1 MNGKDIFLGL
11 KYIGDDLVEKA
22 EYSQFPETAK
32 KRLSIRK
39 PMLIA
44 AIIAL
49 TLLIVGCAVVFLLS
63 MGEIKLGDRQ
73 ITYETYDYDPQ
84 TGETR
89 SPAETKT
96 ETQQV
101 LTLAGLRGTP
111 VSQAAQEWYDFLESY
126 DPDGAIRRSASGRT
140 QTFSEEYYGYGLYSQ
155 EMKDKLDEILA
166 KYALKLQGKQ
176 IRFQTTK
183 LMLQA
188 LGVDTVQTSGSQAQI
203 RVTYGS
209 YYENGNLDLHFEVT
223 IPGEGGTASDKT
235 TGVLYYR
242 PKDCFIPDTAV
253 LTEAQWEEW
262 NIATASGDQVLL
274 IRSQDAGT
282 AWFFSDR
289 ETATIS
295 VQLDAIL
302 DIHEEMENGLPVPKF
317 DLLSKGQLEQVANAL
332 DFSMEPK
339 LAEDW
344 EALSDGAVPAGQ
356 EINGYCVEPLSAFTD
371 GYAYQIVLRIT
382 APKGVAL
389 TDPEDHTAGIAPGNG
404 VKGSCVEDGDSKLNT
419 CHFILSDYIDPQR
432 LSPEEG
438 MPFYEGMIIP
448 IYWEDLYYHYYDLET
463 NERIDTLLTEG
474 IWKFDVPLNDADTR
488 QIELLP
494 QPITAQACTGWKMDG
509 TNVLEE
515 LELTSL
521 KIRSMGISET
531 SGEQNGDFFCFN
543 GQFSYVVM
551 KDGTKVEFTIGQF
564 TQPIDLDQVA
574 YVQLA
579 DQTIIPMPG
588 VDEATVKRISEAMPT
603 EPPEPEIPVFEDGIE
618 LVTEPVT
625 LQSLAGYATD
635 PSGDMVPLYEYFT
648 MTSFVLHPEGAV
660 ALDGRALESP
670 ETEIQ
675 VVLQDGSLI
684 LLTNSGCGRSNGVN
698 FSTFTSEATIDL
710 SKVNYLLLPDGTK
723 LTVPDSSK

>member
-1 MNGKDIFLGL
+1 MNGKDMLLGL

-22 EYSQFPETAK
+22 EYSQIPVTAK

-39 PMLIA
+39 PMLIV

-49 TLLIVGCAVVFLLS
+49 TLLLVGCAVVYLLS
-63 MGEIKLGDRQ
+63 IQGIKLGDRL
-73 ITYETYDYDPQ
+73 ITYDVLHYDPL
-84 TGETR
+84 TGKDIA
-89 SPAETKT
+89 PAEIKT
-96 ETQQV
+96 ETQQI
-101 LTLAGLRGTP
+101 LTLAGLSGSP
-111 VSQAAQEWYDFLESY
+111 ASQAAQEWYVFLESY
-126 DPDGAIRRSASGRT
+126 DPDKAIKKSVWGSEPE
-140 QTFSEEYYGYGLYSQ
+140 FPEEYNGYGLYTQ
-155 EMKDKLDEILA
+155 EMKDKLDEILT
-166 KYALKLQGKQ
+166 KYDLKLRGKQ
-176 IRFQTTK
+176 VEFQNSK
-183 LMLQA
+183 LLLQA
-188 LGVDTVQTSGSQAQI
+188 LGMETMLNPGSKAKM
-203 RVTYGS
+203 RVGYGV
-209 YYENGNLDLHFEVT
+209 YYESGNLDLDFEIT
-223 IPGEGGTASDKT
+223 LPGENGSEPEKT

-282 AWFFSDR
+282 AWIFNDR

-295 VQLDAIL
+295 LQLDAIL

-317 DLLSKGQLEQVANAL
+317 DLLSKAQLEQVANAV

-344 EALSDGAVPAGQ
+344 ETLSDGAVPAGQ
-356 EINGYCVEPLSAFTD
+356 EINGYCVEPVSAFTD
-371 GYAYQIVLRIT
+371 GYAYRIILRVT

-404 VKGSCVEDGDSKLNT
+404 VWGSCVEDGDGKPNT
-419 CHFILSDYIDPQR
+419 CHFILSDYINPHY

-448 IYWEDLYYHYYDLET
+448 IYWEDMYYSY
-463 NERIDTLLTEG
+463 IDFEKSEEVETLLTEG
-474 IWKFDVPLNDADTR
+474 TWKFDVPLNDADTR
-488 QIELLP
+488 QIELLT
-494 QPITAQACTGWKMDG
+494 QPITAQASIGWGIDG
-509 TNVLEE
+509 TDALEE

-543 GQFSYVVM
+543 GQCSYVVM
-551 KDGTKVEFTIGQF
+551 KDGTKVKFLYGRFDE
-564 TQPIDLDQVA
+564 PIDLDQVA

-588 VDEATVKRISEAMPT
+588 VDEAEVKRISEAMPT

-648 MTSFVLHPEGAV
+648 LTSFVLHPEGAV

-675 VVLQDGSLI
+675 VVMQDGSQI
-684 LLTNSGCGRSNGVN
+684 LLTNSGCGRNNGVN

-723 LTVPDSSK
+723 LTVLDSSK

>member
-22 EYSQFPETAK
+22 EYGQFPETAK
-32 KRLSIRK
+32 KRFSIRK
-39 PMLIA
+39 SLLIA
-44 AIIAL
+44 AMIAL
-49 TLLIVGCAVVFLLS
+49 TLLLVGCAVVYLLS

-73 ITYETYDYDPQ
+73 ITYETYDYGPQ
-84 TGETR
+84 TGETP

-101 LTLAGLRGTP
+101 LTLSGLRGTP

-140 QTFSEEYYGYGLYSQ
+140 QTFPEEYYGYGLYSQ

-166 KYALKLQGKQ
+166 KYDLKLQGKQ

-188 LGVDTVQTSGSQAQI
+188 LGMDTVQTSGSQARI

-223 IPGEGGTASDKT
+223 IPRDEGAASDKT

-282 AWFFSDR
+282 AWIFNDR

-295 VQLDAIL
+295 LQLDAIL

-317 DLLSKGQLEQVANAL
+317 DLLSKAQLEQVANAV

-344 EALSDGAVPAGQ
+344 ETLSDGAVPAGQ
-356 EINGYCVEPLSAFTD
+356 EINGYCVEPVSAFTD
-371 GYAYQIVLRIT
+371 GYAYRIILRVT

-389 TDPEDHTAGIAPGNG
+389 TDPENHTAGIAPGNG
-404 VKGSCVEDGDSKLNT
+404 VWGSCVEDGDGKLNT

-448 IYWEDLYYHYYDLET
+448 IYWEDMYYSYIDLEKS
-463 NERIDTLLTEG
+463 EEVETLLTVG
-474 IWKFDVPLNDADTR
+474 TWKFDVPLNDADTR
-488 QIELLP
+488 QIELLTH
-494 QPITAQACTGWKMDG
+494 PITAQASIGWGMDG
-509 TNVLEE
+509 TDALEE

-543 GQFSYVVM
+543 GQCSYVVM
-551 KDGTKVEFTIGQF
+551 KDGTKVEFLYGLF
-564 TQPIDLDQVA
+564 NQPIDLDQVA

-588 VDEATVKRISEAMPT
+588 VDEAEVKQISEAMPT
-603 EPPEPEIPVFEDGIE
+603 EPSEPEIPVFADGIE

-625 LQSLAGYATD
+625 LQSLAGYAND

-648 MTSFVLHPEGAV
+648 LTSFVLHPEGAV
-660 ALDGRALESP
+660 ALDSRALERP
-670 ETEIQ
+670 ETENQ
-675 VVLQDGSLI
+675 VVMQDGSQI
-684 LLTNSGCGRSNGVN
+684 LLTNSGCGRNNGIN

-710 SKVNYLLLPDGTK
+710 SKVNYLLLPDGTM
-723 LTVPDSSK
+723 LTVLDASK